1 MTTLLN
7 VSIRSVEGYYKRF
20 RVHYYIDS
28 LKPINSNII
37 ISPSVT
43 MSVSTYVLLD
53 DIDTVRAL
61 AARIQEHSNC
71 IVWAAIQTVG
81 QIFPRTR
88 LMKSHTPW
96 GNRDTRNV
104 VYYWL

>member
-1 MTTLLN
+1 
-7 VSIRSVEGYYKRF
+7 
-20 RVHYYIDS
+20 
-28 LKPINSNII
+28 
-37 ISPSVT
+37 